1 MCCAACFLSD
11 QCNQC
16 GWWEGS
22 HISHHATRS
31 SECPVLQR
39 HTVSCSTA
47 SVLIQSSFADRTVMP
62 VFGTQFWVTNQHFKR
77 DQITYCVPWTSQ
89 LFMGIMNSV
98 ISHTWVATDISQ
110 ANCYQEMDLKDLF
123 ENFIV
128 WQILSSLLYIEHL
141 NEVLNSVGVLN

>member
-1 MCCAACFLSD
+1 
-11 QCNQC
+11 
-16 GWWEGS
+16 
-22 HISHHATRS
+22 
-31 SECPVLQR
+31 
-39 HTVSCSTA
+39 
-47 SVLIQSSFADRTVMP
+47 
-62 VFGTQFWVTNQHFKR
+62 
-77 DQITYCVPWTSQ
+77 
-89 LFMGIMNSV
+89 MGVMNSV